1 LFSASASG
9 AGGSTPSMQKII
21 EMLG

>member
-9 AGGSTPSMQKII
+9 TGGSTPSMQKII